1 VTTTVVARLRTR
13 ARRLFTRTAGGT
25 PVLLYHRVAAPSV
38 DPWRLSVSP
47 EHFAEHLAVLRR
59 EARPIGLRALS
70 AALRAGQSL
79 PRDGVV
85 VTFDDGYADNLHA
98 ARPLLAR
105 HDVPA
110 TVFVTSGALGTSGF
124 WWDRLARTL
133 LTPGILPSTLSLSVA
148 GRRYEVVLGTDAV
161 WDAGAAAGH
170 PGWEPWG
177 DEHPTARHRAYRTF
191 YDALFPLDVTARER
205 ALAALPAPPTS
216 DGVDDRPLSRD
227 ELRTLADGGLIEI
240 GCHTRTHPVLATLAH
255 EAQRDEIHGAR
266 SELQAIVETPVT
278 SFAYP
283 FGRRRDYDADSV
295 ALVREAGFACAC
307 SNFDGPVRAG
317 TDAFQLPRF
326 QVRDWDGDGF
336 AAALR
341 AWRAGGAA
349 AEA

>member
-1 VTTTVVARLRTR
+1 VTASVAARLRAG
-13 ARRLFTRTAGGT
+13 ARRLVRRAPGGT
-25 PVLLYHRVAAPSV
+25 LVLLYHRVATPSV
-38 DPWRLSVSP
+38 DPWRLCVSP

-59 EARPIGLRALS
+59 LARPI
-70 AALRAGQSL
+70 ALRELAGSLRSGGSL

-85 VTFDDGYADNLHA
+85 VTLDDGYADNLHA

-124 WWDRLARTL
+124 WWDRLARVLLGPGVLPPTL
-133 LTPGILPSTLSLSVA
+133 ALPVA
-148 GRRYEVVLGTDAV
+148 GGQHEANLGDDAV
-161 WDAGAAAGH
+161 WDTTAAARY

-191 YDALFPLDVTARER
+191 YDTLFPLDAAARER
-205 ALAALPAPPTS
+205 ALAALPPPTS
-216 DGVDDRPLSRD
+216 GEPEDRPLSQD
-227 ELRTLADGGLIEI
+227 ELRALAGDGLVEI
-240 GCHTRTHPVLATLAH
+240 GCHTRTHPVLAALPR
-255 EAQRDEIHGAR
+255 EAQRDEIRAAR
-266 SELQAIVETPVT
+266 SDLEAIVGTPVT

-283 FGRRRDYDADSV
+283 FGRRSDYDADSI

-307 SNFDGPVRAG
+307 SNFDGAVGAG

-326 QVRDWDGDGF
+326 QVRDWDGDAF

-341 AWRAGGAA
+341 SWRAGDA
-349 AEA
+349 AES